1 MSLNP
6 APCTLYPACGTATVN
21 AQMPNNANGPTFL
34 CDAMLGSL
42 ARWLRFFGYDAL
54 FPKPGPEDYLLAR
67 RAKEEGR
74 WLLTRDCELA
84 AAGPRSMMVRARALE
99 EQLIE
104 VFGRLGLRPAA
115 TLDNARCGECNGV
128 LEDVTREE
136 VAEAVPPHVLATAP
150 RFRRCGGC
158 GRVYW
163 PGSHSGGILERMEE
177 VVARL
182 N

>member
-1 MSLNP
+1 MIASQP
-6 APCTLYPACGTATVN
+6 DPVDRPR
-21 AQMPNNANGPTFL
+21 FL

-42 ARWLRFFGYDAL
+42 ARWLRFFGYDVL
-54 FPKPGPEDYLLAR
+54 FPQPGPEDFLLAR

-84 AAGPRSMMVRARALE
+84 AAGPRSMMVRAPALE

-115 TLDNARCGECNGV
+115 TLENARCGECNGI

-158 GRVYW
+158 GRAYW
-163 PGSHSGGILERMEE
+163 PGSHSGGILERMEA
-177 VVARL
+177 VVERL
-182 N
+182 NVKRSTFER

>member
-1 MSLNP
+1 MPPVARGYAGNP
-6 APCTLYPACGTATVN
+6 MTANLSDPVGR
-21 AQMPNNANGPTFL
+21 PRFL

-54 FPKPGPEDYLLAR
+54 FLLPGPADHELAR

-84 AAGPRSMMVRARALE
+84 AAGPRSMMVRAQALE

-115 TLDNARCGECNGV
+115 TLDNARCGECNGA

-136 VAEAVPPHVLATAP
+136 VAKAVPPHVLATAP
-150 RFRRCGGC
+150 RFRRCGRC
-158 GRVYW
+158 RRVYW
-163 PGSHSGGILERMEE
+163 PGSHSGGILERMEA
-177 VVARL
+177 VIQRL
-182 N
+182 G

>member
-1 MSLNP
+1 MGPVARRYAGNP
-6 APCTLYPACGTATVN
+6 MTAHLSDPVGR
-21 AQMPNNANGPTFL
+21 PRFL

-54 FPKPGPEDYLLAR
+54 FLLPGPADHELAR

-84 AAGPRSMMVRARALE
+84 AAGPRSMMVRAQVLE
-99 EQLIE
+99 DQLIE

-115 TLDNARCGECNGV
+115 TLENARCGECNGV

-163 PGSHSGGILERMEE
+163 PGSHSEGILERMEQ

-182 N
+182 K